1 MVGNRERLYRIDAV
15 ILKRTDMGEADRLL
29 TIHSREHGKIRA
41 VAKGVR
47 KISSRKSGHVELF
60 MRSRLL
66 LARGRE
72 LDIITQAEVMDPFLP
87 LRDDLWRVTHACY
100 AAELLDSFTPEGEE
114 NEPLYNLLVSVMGW
128 ICQDDDMD
136 RLMRFYEL
144 RLLDY
149 SGLRPE
155 LFNCVRCRIDL
166 EPERNYFSV
175 VDGGVICPRCAQG
188 RSGLQRLELGPFKVL
203 RFFQTRDYETCR
215 GIRIHPRTNRELERI
230 MHRYITY
237 HLERQ
242 IKSTEFLQLLRADGA
257 AQKPSRARIA

>member
-1 MVGNRERLYRIDAV
+1 MADNRERLYRIEAV
-15 ILKRTDMGEADRLL
+15 ILKRHDLGEADRLL
-29 TIHSREHGKIRA
+29 TLLSRGRGKLRA

-47 KISSRKSGHVELF
+47 KTTSRKSGHVELF

-72 LDIITQAEVMDPFLP
+72 LDIITQAEVADAFLP
-87 LRDDLWRVTHACY
+87 LREDLWRVTYACY
-100 AAELLDSFTPEGEE
+100 AAELMDSFTPEAEE
-114 NEPLYNLLVSVMGW
+114 NEPLYDLLVSVMGC
-128 ICQDDDMD
+128 ICQDDDLD

-155 LFNCVRCRIDL
+155 LFHCVRCQTEL
-166 EPERNYFSV
+166 APERNFFSI
-175 VDGGVICPRCAQG
+175 VDGGVVCPRCAQWH
-188 RSGLQRLELGPFKVL
+188 SGLRSLELSPFKVL
-203 RFFQTRDYETCR
+203 RFFQTHEYETCR
-215 GIRIHPRTNRELERI
+215 GIHIHPRTNRELERI

-242 IKSTEFLQLLRADGA
+242 LRSTEFLQLLRANGP
-257 AQKPSRARIA
+257 AQEPDASRTA